1 MKIPARP
8 PIGHV
13 VAYEYLW
20 SSKAGKRQDGAK
32 TYPTAL
38 ILSTRDELGSTLV
51 YALGIS
57 HMRPP
62 DGRRALDVPA
72 KLRRHIGLD
81 AEPQWIYTDEV
92 NVFVWPGPDLRPAQW
107 ISRRPVVEDTCVLGA
122 LPSDWFET
130 VKSHFAERYRRDR
143 MRLTKRTS

>member
-1 MKIPARP
+1 MKIPVLP
-8 PIGHV
+8 PVGHV

-20 SSKAGKRQDGAK
+20 SSKARKRQDGEK
-32 TYPTAL
+32 VYPTAL
-38 ILSTRDELGSTLV
+38 ILSTRDELGSTV
-51 YALGIS
+51 AYALGIS
-57 HMRPP
+57 HMPP
-62 DGRRALDVPA
+62 REGRRALEVPA

-107 ISRRPVVEDTCVLGA
+107 ISQRPIVEDTCVLGA
-122 LPSDWFET
+122 LPQDWFDQ
-130 VKSHFAERYRRDR
+130 VKNHFLESYKLDR